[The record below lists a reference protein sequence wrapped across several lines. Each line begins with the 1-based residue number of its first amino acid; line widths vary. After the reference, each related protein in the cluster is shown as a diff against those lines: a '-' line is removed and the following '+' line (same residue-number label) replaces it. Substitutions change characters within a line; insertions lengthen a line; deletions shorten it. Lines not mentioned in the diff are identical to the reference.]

1 MNGENLSAVPVP
13 DDLAATEG
21 KVSSDKDLTAE
32 EAAALGYPD
41 GGGTF
46 MMIKP
51 GTQKWMDECS

>member
-1 MNGENLSAVPVP
+1 MVRIFLPYLF